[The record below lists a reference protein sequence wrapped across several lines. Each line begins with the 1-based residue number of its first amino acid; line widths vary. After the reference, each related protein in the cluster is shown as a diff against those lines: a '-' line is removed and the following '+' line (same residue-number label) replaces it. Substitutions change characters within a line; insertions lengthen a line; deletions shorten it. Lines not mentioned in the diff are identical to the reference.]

1 MTELTREQVVGALQ
15 DGWGTYVARFER
27 LSPEAQAAFLAGQ
40 GYARLA
46 DLLGHVVAWWEEGLQ
61 AVPALLDD
69 PAFGSPDHDVD
80 AFNAQAV
87 ERFHGL
93 DEPAVIH
100 TFEAARQAWLALVAR
115 LPDDALRNKRIAGRL
130 HIELIGH
137 LAEHVIS

>member
-1 MTELTREQVVGALQ
+1 MIELTREQVVSALQ
-15 DGWGTYVARFER
+15 NGWGTYVERFER
-27 LSPEAQAAFLAGQ
+27 LSPEAQADFLARQ
-40 GYARLA
+40 GYASLA
-46 DLLGHVVAWWEEGLQ
+46 DLLGHVIAWWEEGLQ

-69 PAFGSPDHDVD
+69 PTFGSPDHDVD

-87 ERFHGL
+87 ERFRDL

-100 TFEAARQAWLALVAR
+100 IFEAVRRAWLDLVTC

-130 HIELIGH
+130 HIEIIGH